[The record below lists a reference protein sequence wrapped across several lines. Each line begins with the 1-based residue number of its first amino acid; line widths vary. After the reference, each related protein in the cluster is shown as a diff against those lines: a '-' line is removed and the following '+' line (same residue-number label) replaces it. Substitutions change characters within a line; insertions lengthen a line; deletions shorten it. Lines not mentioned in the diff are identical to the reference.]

1 MTNKCE
7 DRQMKTFA
15 PILAVSIVLLVL
27 FAGAAISTASFA
39 AEQSAKTK
47 VLLFVGGP
55 IHDHKAIGKVVEKTL
70 NDFGQFEVTKIE
82 EDLNCLISPKLEPY
96 DVIVF
101 YYTIGKITPE
111 QKKGLLDFVSGGKGY
126 VGFHSAA
133 DSFRG
138 DEEYRKF
145 VGGHFVSHPAY
156 RKFPVKIVDKNHP
169 ITRGLIDFDIT
180 DEQYII
186 EQDDPDIHVLATAY
200 QKEER
205 LPLHGKDLPIIW
217 TKSFGKGRVFY
228 TGFGHDARAFRQ
240 EIFRTFVI
248 RATLWAAGKPV
259 PDYVCGFTRIFD
271 GKTLEGWHVSRST
284 GHGTGGK
291 WGVENGAIV
300 GQQNPPRQGGI
311 LITDKKYGDFELMI
325 EAKPEWGVDSGIFL
339 RSTETG
345 KAYQVMMDYNPGGNV
360 GGIYGEGIGG
370 FHQRSEQYPAAWKKD
385 DWNILRIKISG
396 QPPRI
401 TVWMN
406 GVHMIDYTDNRV
418 RIPEKGGIAVQI
430 HGGGP
435 MEGIKQKAT
444 YRNVQVKPL

>member
-1 MTNKCE
+1 MT
-7 DRQMKTFA
+7 RRISISWTVGRFLLA
-15 PILAVSIVLLVL
+15 AVILL
-27 FAGAAISTASFA
+27 AAIAISPPSSV
-39 AEQSAKTK
+39 AEENAKTK
-47 VLLFVGGP
+47 VLLFVGGT
-55 IHDHKAIGKVVEKTL
+55 IHDHKAIGNVVEKNL

-82 EDLNCLISPKLEPY
+82 DDLNCLVSPKLDPY

-111 QKKGLLDFVSGGKGY
+111 QKKGLLDFVSSGKGY

-156 RKFPVKIVDKNHP
+156 RKFPVKIVDKENP
-169 ITRGLIDFDIT
+169 LTRGLIDFDII

-186 EQDDPDIHVLATAY
+186 QQDDPDIRVLATAY

-205 LPLHGKDLPIIW
+205 LPLYGKDVPIVW
-217 TKSFGKGRVFY
+217 TKSFGKGRLFY
-228 TGFGHDARAFRQ
+228 AGFGHDAKACRQ
-240 EIFRTFVI
+240 DIFKTFLI

-259 PDYVCGFTRIFD
+259 PDYVCGFTPIFD
-271 GKTLEGWHVSRST
+271 GKTDSGWHVSRST

-291 WGVENGAIV
+291 WVIENGAIV

-311 LITDKKYGDFELMI
+311 FITDKKYGDFELII

-345 KAYQVMMDYNPGGNV
+345 KAYQVLVDYHGSGNV

-370 FHQRSEQYPAAWKKD
+370 FYFPSKQYPAAWKKD
-385 DWNILRIKISG
+385 DWNIFRVKISG
-396 QPPRI
+396 QPPKI

-406 GVHMIDYTDNRV
+406 GVHMVDYEDDKV
-418 RIPEKGGIAVQI
+418 RIPEKGGIAVQV

-435 MEGIKQKAT
+435 EEGIKARAI
-444 YRNVQVKPL
+444 YRNVQIKSL

>member
-1 MTNKCE
+1 MK
-7 DRQMKTFA
+7 RQL
-15 PILAVSIVLLVL
+15 PRLWSDGRLLLAAATLL
-27 FAGAAISTASFA
+27 AAIAISAPSI
-39 AEQSAKTK
+39 AEETGGKTK

-55 IHDHKAIGKVVEKTL
+55 IHNHKAIGNVVEKTL
-70 NDFGQFEVTKIE
+70 KDHGKFDVTKVE
-82 EDLNCLISPKLEPY
+82 DDLNCLVSPKLDPY

-111 QKKGLLDFVSGGKGY
+111 QKKGLLDFVSSGKGY

-138 DEEYRKF
+138 DEEYSKF
-145 VGGHFVSHPAY
+145 VGGHFLTHPAY

-169 ITRGLIDFDIT
+169 ITRGLADFEIT
-180 DEQYII
+180 DEQYIL
-186 EQDDPDIHVLATAY
+186 QKDDPNIHVLATAPH
-200 QKEER
+200 KSE
-205 LPLHGKDLPIIW
+205 DVPIIW
-217 TKSFGKGRVFY
+217 TKSSGKGRVFY
-228 TGFGHDARAFRQ
+228 MGFGHDARACEQ
-240 EIFRTFVI
+240 DIFKTFLI

-259 PDYVCGFTRIFD
+259 PKYIAGFTPIFN
-271 GKTLEGWHVSRST
+271 GKTLKGWHVSRRT

-291 WGVENGAIV
+291 WVVDDGAII

-311 LITDKKYGDFELMI
+311 LVTDQQYADFELII
-325 EAKPEWGVDSGIFL
+325 EAKPDWGVDSGIFL

-345 KAYQVMMDYNPGGNV
+345 KAYQVLVDYRDRGNV

-370 FHQRSEQYPAAWKKD
+370 FGVRSEQYPAAWKKD
-385 DWNILRIKISG
+385 DWNIFRIKVWD
-396 QPPRI
+396 QPPKV

-406 GVHMIDYTDNRV
+406 GVHMIDYEGDKV
-418 RIPEKGGIAVQI
+418 LLPEKGGIALQV

-435 MEGIKQKAT
+435 PEGIKARAI